1 MRFELLLVAQLV
13 LVVFEYEYI
22 EAKISGIISSSYLE
36 LIIPKP
42 SNTNGEEYRY
52 LQKHQFVHVYLLI

>member
-42 SNTNGEEYRY
+42 SNTNGEEYRN

>member
-13 LVVFEYEYI
+13 LVFEYEYI
-22 EAKISGIISSSYLE
+22 EAKISEIISSSYLE

-42 SNTNGEEYRY
+42 SNTNGEEYRN